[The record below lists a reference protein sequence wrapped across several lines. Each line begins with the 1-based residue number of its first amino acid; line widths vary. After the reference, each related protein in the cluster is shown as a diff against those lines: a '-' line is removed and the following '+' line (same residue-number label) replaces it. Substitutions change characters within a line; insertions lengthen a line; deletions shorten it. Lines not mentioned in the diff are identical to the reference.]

1 MDDDSKK
8 ILILRIVVGFLV
20 FVAIMIFV
28 IIVLAIKNGNK
39 RAEDL
44 ETTTRRTLS
53 GEVETSSSS
62 SSSESTSVSS
72 SSSTST
78 STTTQAPQTEAPTQG
93 TTKSGGGSSGGGSSS
108 SGGGGSSYTPPTSP
122 VIPQHNFTVITSGN
136 ATNYKDAN
144 NTIEWDVVNKIN
156 NARSKKLK
164 VAAELRTAAERLAE
178 TCCNGGIGFCAQDT
192 SALFD
197 TMDFDQYVAYI
208 DSTKYT
214 KDYSSN
220 DAFNTISSKYKS
232 LVIDNNNY
240 NYMGVGVI
248 QKGQLKNCIAVVVN
262 E

>member
-20 FVAIMIFV
+20 FVAIMIFI

-78 STTTQAPQTEAPTQG
+78 SSTTQAPQTQAPTQG

-108 SGGGGSSYTPPTSP
+108 GGGGSSNTLPTDDIKP
-122 VIPQHNFTVITSGN
+122 AHNFTVITSGN

-144 NTIEWDVVNKIN
+144 NTIEWEVVNKIN
-156 NARSKKLK
+156 NARNKKLK

-192 SALFD
+192 STLFD
-197 TMDFDQYVAYI
+197 TMDYDQFVAYI